1 MAKVN
6 NTPESAV

>member
-6 NTPESAV
+6 NTPESTV